1 MDGVWLWQIRAVAN
15 IAVRDRNR
23 IEFIGNCATIA
34 STSVT
39 VIDWII
45 DVMCVCVLM
54 WCTQQR
60 KRNESGMK
68 YSIFVLCSTTMCA
81 VMCCRFAVSV
91 VFFGFWMFDVF
102 FGRKQEL
109 ADENYDIFI
118 YRIEK
123 GDGQIRHSS
132 D

>member
-1 MDGVWLWQIRAVAN
+1 MWQIRAVAN

-45 DVMCVCVLM
+45 DVMCVLV

-68 YSIFVLCSTTMCA
+68 FSIFVF

-118 YRIEK
+118 
-123 GDGQIRHSS
+123 
-132 D
+132 